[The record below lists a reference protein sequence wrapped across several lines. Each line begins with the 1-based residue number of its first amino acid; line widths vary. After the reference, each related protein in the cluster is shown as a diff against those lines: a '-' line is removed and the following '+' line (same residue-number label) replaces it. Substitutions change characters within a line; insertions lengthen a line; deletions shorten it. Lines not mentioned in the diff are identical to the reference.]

1 MTPKNFAEI
10 LDSADRLPIEEQED
24 LIRILQSRLRDR
36 HRADRIRDVQEAQ
49 NEYAEGKCHPKTPQQ
64 LMKEILS

>member
-10 LDSADRLPIEEQED
+10 LESAEQLSIEEQED
-24 LIRILQSRLRDR
+24 LVRILQSRLRDS

-49 NEYAEGKCHPKTPQQ
+49 NEFAEGKCHPVTPQE
-64 LMKEILS
+64 LMEEILS